1 MTCDNGPG
9 DDEKGCP
16 DNDGAVVAVIII
28 VVVVVV
34 CMCIGGISLA
44 YWVHIYNKNEQQ
56 RLGLGWAGQAI
67 AAGATPARRSAVQ
80 PYPQPT
86 VVQPV
91 VQPTVQPVVQPTI
104 FQGAVVGGAV
114 VTGAVVQGAVVQGA
128 VLQGA
133 VVGEPTF
140 SKALQREY

>member
-9 DDEKGCP
+9 DDKKGCP
-16 DNDGAVVAVIII
+16 DQDGHVIPVIIT

-34 CMCIGGISLA
+34 CMCIGGASLA
-44 YWVHIYNKNEQQ
+44 YWVHVYQKNEQQ
-56 RLGLGWAGQAI
+56 QLGLGWAGQAI

-91 VQPTVQPVVQPTI
+91 VQPTVYEGAVVQPTVY
-104 FQGAVVGGAV
+104 QGAVVTGAV
-114 VTGAVVQGAVVQGA
+114 VTGAVVQGAVVGGQ
-128 VLQGA
+128 
-133 VVGEPTF
+133 PI
-140 SKALQREY
+140 Y

>member
-9 DDEKGCP
+9 DDKKGCP
-16 DNDGAVVAVIII
+16 DQDGHVIPVIIT

-34 CMCIGGISLA
+34 CMCIGGASLA
-44 YWVHIYNKNEQQ
+44 YWVHVYQKNEQQ
-56 RLGLGWAGQAI
+56 QLGLGWAGQAI

-91 VQPTVQPVVQPTI
+91 VQPTV
-104 FQGAVVGGAV
+104 FQGAV
-114 VTGAVVQGAVVQGA
+114 VTGAVVQGGVVQGSVVQGA
-128 VLQGA
+128 V
-133 VVGEPTF
+133 VGGQPI
-140 SKALQREY
+140 Y

>member
-9 DDEKGCP
+9 DDKKGCP
-16 DNDGAVVAVIII
+16 DQDGHVIPVIIT

-34 CMCIGGISLA
+34 CMCIGGASLA
-44 YWVHIYNKNEQQ
+44 YWVHVYQKNEQQ
-56 RLGLGWAGQAI
+56 QLGLGWAGQAI

-91 VQPTVQPVVQPTI
+91 VQPTV
-104 FQGAVVGGAV
+104 FQGAV
-114 VTGAVVQGAVVQGA
+114 VTGAVVQGAVVQGS
-128 VLQGA
+128 VVQGA
-133 VVGEPTF
+133 VVGGKPI
-140 SKALQREY
+140 Y

>member
-9 DDEKGCP
+9 DDKKGCP
-16 DNDGAVVAVIII
+16 DQDGHVVPIIVS

-34 CMCIGGISLA
+34 CMCIGGASLA
-44 YWVHIYNKNEQQ
+44 YWVHVYQKNEQE

-91 VQPTVQPVVQPTI
+91 VQPTVFQGAVVHGAVVEGAVVQGSVV
-104 FQGAVVGGAV
+104 QGAVVGG
-114 VTGAVVQGAVVQGA
+114 Q
-128 VLQGA
+128 
-133 VVGEPTF
+133 PI
-140 SKALQREY
+140 Y

>member
-9 DDEKGCP
+9 DDKKGCP
-16 DNDGAVVAVIII
+16 DQDGHVIPVIIT

-34 CMCIGGISLA
+34 CMCIGGASLA
-44 YWVHIYNKNEQQ
+44 YWVHVYEKNEQQ
-56 RLGLGWAGQAI
+56 QLGLGWAGQAI

-91 VQPTVQPVVQPTI
+91 VQPYAQPTVVQPTV
-104 FQGAVVGGAV
+104 FQGAVVE
-114 VTGAVVQGAVVQGA
+114 GAVVQGAVVHGA
-128 VLQGA
+128 VVHGA
-133 VVGEPTF
+133 VVGGQPI
-140 SKALQREY
+140 Y

>member
-9 DDEKGCP
+9 DDKKGCP
-16 DNDGAVVAVIII
+16 DQDGHVVPVIIT

-34 CMCIGGISLA
+34 CMCIGGASLA
-44 YWVHIYNKNEQQ
+44 YWVHVYQKNEQQ
-56 RLGLGWAGQAI
+56 QLGLGWAGQAI

-91 VQPTVQPVVQPTI
+91 VQPTV
-104 FQGAVVGGAV
+104 FQGAVVTGAV
-114 VTGAVVQGAVVQGA
+114 VEGAVVQGAVVQGA
-128 VLQGA
+128 V
-133 VVGEPTF
+133 VGGQPI
-140 SKALQREY
+140 Y

>member
-9 DDEKGCP
+9 DDKKGCP
-16 DNDGAVVAVIII
+16 DQDGHVIPVIIT

-34 CMCIGGISLA
+34 CMCIGGASLA
-44 YWVHIYNKNEQQ
+44 YWVHVYQKNEQQ
-56 RLGLGWAGQAI
+56 QLGLGWAGQAI

-91 VQPTVQPVVQPTI
+91 VQPTV
-104 FQGAVVGGAV
+104 FQGAVVHGAV
-114 VTGAVVQGAVVQGA
+114 VEGAVVEGAVVQGAVVGGQ
-128 VLQGA
+128 
-133 VVGEPTF
+133 PI
-140 SKALQREY
+140 Y

>member
-9 DDEKGCP
+9 DDKKGCP
-16 DNDGAVVAVIII
+16 DQDGHVIPVIIT

-34 CMCIGGISLA
+34 CMCIGGASLA
-44 YWVHIYNKNEQQ
+44 YWVHVYQKNEQQ
-56 RLGLGWAGQAI
+56 QLGLGWAGQAI

-91 VQPTVQPVVQPTI
+91 VQPTV
-104 FQGAVVGGAV
+104 FQGAVVE
-114 VTGAVVQGAVVQGA
+114 GAVVQGAVVHCA
-128 VLQGA
+128 VVHGA
-133 VVGEPTF
+133 VVGGQPI
-140 SKALQREY
+140 Y

>member
-9 DDEKGCP
+9 DDKKGCP
-16 DNDGAVVAVIII
+16 DQDGHVIPVIIT

-34 CMCIGGISLA
+34 CMCIGGASLA
-44 YWVHIYNKNEQQ
+44 YWVHVYQKNEQQ
-56 RLGLGWAGQAI
+56 QLGLGWAGQAI

-91 VQPTVQPVVQPTI
+91 VQPTV
-104 FQGAVVGGAV
+104 FQGAVVEGAV
-114 VTGAVVQGAVVQGA
+114 VEGAVVQGAVVGGQ
-128 VLQGA
+128 
-133 VVGEPTF
+133 PI
-140 SKALQREY
+140 Y

>member
-9 DDEKGCP
+9 DDKKGCP
-16 DNDGAVVAVIII
+16 DQDGHVIPVIIT

-34 CMCIGGISLA
+34 CMCIGGASLA
-44 YWVHIYNKNEQQ
+44 YWVHVYQKNEQQ
-56 RLGLGWAGQAI
+56 QLGLGWAGQAI

-91 VQPTVQPVVQPTI
+91 VQPTV
-104 FQGAVVGGAV
+104 FQGAV
-114 VTGAVVQGAVVQGA
+114 VTGAVVQGAVVQGS
-128 VLQGA
+128 VVQGA
-133 VVGEPTF
+133 VVGGQPI
-140 SKALQREY
+140 Y